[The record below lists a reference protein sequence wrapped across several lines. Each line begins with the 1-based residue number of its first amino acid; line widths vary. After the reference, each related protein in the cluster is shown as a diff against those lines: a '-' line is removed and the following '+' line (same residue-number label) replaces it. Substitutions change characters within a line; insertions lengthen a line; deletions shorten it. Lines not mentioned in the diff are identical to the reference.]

1 MSVQLGSVAPVGF
14 DDFAS
19 AEWLGIFRSLGCS
32 TVQVY
37 RNAKANVTI
46 EQMKDYIAAGEMPCD
61 SIHGM
66 FGEHID
72 PSSPDETARINA
84 VNTFKREGDIA
95 LALGGPLV
103 VVHGATIRREG
114 ISAQEHELRISQLG
128 KSISE
133 LGRFGQSIGVNYTFE
148 NLPGYHAICSD
159 VAELANLLEKTAAPN
174 TGMCFDTGHANMVGD
189 APAML
194 AQGNSHV
201 KYIHFSDNSGL
212 ADEHLMPTQG
222 TLDIDAIAATINKI
236 GYNGTVMLEIFSPL
250 DQLRKLVDEGY
261 AARFEK
267 FLAIANGTP
276 PTGAAI

>member
-1 MSVQLGSVAPVGF
+1 MSVKLGSVAPVGF

-61 SIHGM
+61 SIHGV
-66 FGEHID
+66 FGEQFD
-72 PSSPDETARINA
+72 PSSPDETARITA
-84 VNTFKREGDIA
+84 VDTFKKEGDIA

-103 VVHGATIRREG
+103 VVHGATIRRDG
-114 ISAQEHELRISQLG
+114 ISTSEHDLRISQLG
-128 KSISE
+128 KSITE
-133 LGRFGQSIGVNYTFE
+133 LGQHGRSMGVSYTFE

-159 VAELANLLEKTAAPN
+159 VAELTALLDKTTAPN

-189 APAML
+189 APTML
-194 AQGNSHV
+194 TQGNSHI
-201 KYIHFSDNSGL
+201 KYIHFSDNSGQ

-222 TLDIDAIAATINKI
+222 TLNIDATAEAIHKI
-236 GYNGTVMLEIFSPL
+236 GYDGTVMLEIFPQL
-250 DQLRKLVDEGY
+250 DQLQQYVDSDLP
-261 AARFEK
+261 ARFER
-267 FLAIANGTP
+267 FLAIANGL
-276 PTGAAI
+276 AVSSDH